1 MTAPGAL
8 ASSPGEQGKERW
20 EALNWKMRAEDE
32 EKALLWL
39 FTRRGL
45 FTESFGLEGKSHP
58 RSKQGYLNHCRVWW
72 TAAEQACHFS
82 SLGGPSWGFTEEGLA
97 LCDAYNLAAPTGTSA
112 CLVCSL
118 LDWVGR
124 GTKERLV
131 LFPSPPSPR
140 INRWDGFSIIAC
152 SEG

>member
-1 MTAPGAL
+1 MTVY
-8 ASSPGEQGKERW
+8 KERIVHGIIW
-20 EALNWKMRAEDE
+20 VGRKVSPPL
-32 EKALLWL
+32 KARLPKSLQ
-39 FTRRGL
+39 GL
-45 FTESFGLEGKSHP
+45 G
-58 RSKQGYLNHCRVWW
+58 
-72 TAAEQACHFS
+72 TAAEQACHSS
-82 SLGGPSWGFTEEGLA
+82 SLRGQAGVSPEEGLA

-140 INRWDGFSIIAC
+140 INRWDGFSITVL